1 MYPEQNKLMADNSF
15 DSDRTNI
22 DYLITA
28 LFISPMKDDILEY
41 QDIIDISP
49 GRSPNSHLTD
59 GKQHLTYNTSNN

>member
-1 MYPEQNKLMADNSF
+1 MAYNSF

-41 QDIIDISP
+41 QGIIDISP

-59 GKQHLTYNTSNN
+59 GKQHLI